1 MRLLKSIIL
10 YFLLTYLPL
19 QSLAWGQL
27 GHRVVGQIADSYLT
41 AKARKNIKAIL
52 GYESLAMGSTWAD
65 FIKSDPAYKY
75 LDNWHYINL
84 EEGLNKEQVKD
95 FLEKDTL
102 TDAYTKLNFL
112 IAELKKKELA
122 PDTQKM
128 YLRLLIHI
136 IGDIHQPLHVAR
148 AEGFGGNR
156 IFVMWFNE
164 NSNLHRVWD
173 DQLLAFQQLSY
184 TEFANAINHTTKA
197 DRKVWQEQPMTEWFW
212 ESYVIS
218 QKLYKEITQPD
229 QKLGYRYNFDH
240 VDELKQC
247 LLKAGVRLAGL
258 LNAIFG

>member
-1 MRLLKSIIL
+1 MRIRKS
-10 YFLLTYLPL
+10 YFLYLLMACLPL

-41 AKARKNIKAIL
+41 AKARKNIKSIL

-65 FIKSDPAYKY
+65 FIKSDPTYKY

-84 EEGLNKEQVKD
+84 KDGMSESEVKAY
-95 FLEKDTL
+95 LEKDTL

-112 IAELKKKELA
+112 IAELKKKDLA
-122 PDTQKM
+122 PDVKKM

-136 IGDIHQPLHVAR
+136 TGDIHQPMHVSR
-148 AEGFGGNR
+148 AEDLGGNR
-156 IFVMWFNE
+156 IYVMWFNE

-212 ESYVIS
+212 ESYSTS

-229 QKLGYRYNFDH
+229 QKLGFRYNFDH
-240 VDELKQC
+240 VEELNQC

-258 LNAIFG
+258 LNDIFG